1 MKKLIIFDL
10 DGTLLNTITD
20 LGKACNFAL
29 EKMGFATHPIQAYA
43 YMVGNGVRNL
53 MKKAQQDADDE
64 TLDKLLEYFKE
75 YYNEHCLD
83 TTKPYPGILE
93 LLEKLKQKGVEIAV
107 ASNKYQLATEK
118 IIKGCFPNLNFVA
131 IEGHKEGRHRK
142 PDPSIIFSVL
152 EQCPTPKKDV
162 IYVGDSGIDIECAKR
177 ACVESIGVS
186 WGFRSAAELRRANA
200 DVIVSHP
207 AEILDHLE
215 DEF

>member
-1 MKKLIIFDL
+1 MKKLAIFDL

-29 EKMGFATHPIQAYA
+29 KEMGFATHPIQAYA

-64 TLDKLLEYFKE
+64 TIDKLLEYFTS

-83 TTKPYPGILE
+83 TTKPYPGISE
-93 LLEKLKQKGVEIAV
+93 LLDNLRKNDVALAV
-107 ASNKYQLATEK
+107 ASNKYQFATEK
-118 IIKGCFPNLNFVA
+118 IISGCFPDYNFVA
-131 IEGHKEGRHRK
+131 VEGQIEGRQRK
-142 PDPSIIFSVL
+142 PDPSILFSILEKYPVAKKEVL
-152 EQCPTPKKDV
+152 Y
-162 IYVGDSGIDIECAKR
+162 IGDSAVDIECAKR

-200 DVIVSHP
+200 DYVVSHP
-207 AEILDHLE
+207 AEILDHLN
-215 DEF
+215 DMF